1 MKIQNKTNINILN
14 DTLLNEKFI
23 NTGRNKSGIDCNI
36 LKDNFFIDS
45 FNYFPISEKGF
56 VYDDYFTWGDK
67 KKYLNFFSENFEE
80 NFKKNKKN
88 FKNFSNIFVLG
99 SSSVDNYYRNL
110 ITFLPRLLF
119 IQEKTI
125 NLAIH
130 RNSSNKLRL
139 FIEQLC
145 SEMSINVKFT
155 YLDDGFYK
163 FNKSYI
169 PQFFD
174 KKTSIKILNQLKSP
188 SSNKKEKLFISRQN
202 CKSRNLVNEGDVSK
216 ILKKNGFRI
225 LDMNDFNIVEQI
237 KLFSHAEVVVSATGS
252 ALTNLIFCNP
262 LTKVYEIS
270 PKYQFGYENNFKNR
284 YEFIAENLNLEY
296 FRIEADSINI
306 KNLDTKIKQ
315 GISKKIL
322 NESNYYK
329 DLIVKLDQIEKI
341 LSN

>member
-1 MKIQNKTNINILN
+1 MKIQNKSKINILN
-14 DTLLNEKFI
+14 DNILNKKFI
-23 NTGRNKSGIDCNI
+23 NTERDKFGIDCNI

-56 VYDDYFTWGDK
+56 VYADFFTWGDQ

-80 NFKKNKKN
+80 NFNKNKKN
-88 FKNFSNIFVLG
+88 FKNFKNVFVLG
-99 SSSVDNYYRNL
+99 SSSVDNYYRNI
-110 ITFLPRLLF
+110 ITFLPRILF
-119 IQEKTI
+119 IQEKKI

-130 RNSSNKLRL
+130 RNSSNKLRF
-139 FIEQLC
+139 FIEQVC
-145 SEMSINVKFT
+145 SEMSIEIKFT

-174 KKTSIKILNQLKSP
+174 KKKAIKILNQLKNK

-202 CKSRNLVNEGDVSK
+202 CNSRNLVNEGDVSK
-216 ILKKNGFRI
+216 ILKKAGFRI

-237 KLFSHAEVVVSATGS
+237 KLFSNAEIVVSATGS

-262 LTKVYEIS
+262 LVKVYEIS
-270 PKYQFGYENNFKNR
+270 PKYQFDYENSFRDR
-284 YEFIAENLNLEY
+284 YKFIAENLNLKY
-296 FRIEADSINI
+296 SRIEADSINI
-306 KNLDTKIKQ
+306 KNLDNKIKQ

-329 DLIVKLDQIEKI
+329 DLIIKLDQIERI